1 MRSLSE
7 HSAGGGIQINSARI
21 FALAGPAML
30 ANITT
35 PLLGVV
41 ATTVIG
47 RLGDAAI
54 LGGVAMAA
62 LVFDC
67 MFWLFGFLRSGTVAL
82 TAQAFGAR
90 DYDEQRAT
98 LTRALMT
105 AAAVGVVL
113 IAVRGPLTTFVF
125 DLMGGSAEVSA
136 TARHYFLLRTW
147 ASPFALGNYVML
159 GWFVGLARPLKAL
172 SIQITVNVINMV
184 LTVITVLWVG
194 WGASGAALSAVV
206 AEACGLVLGLA
217 MAWRM
222 LDGRFEW
229 RSRRHFDRDK
239 LMRMLLINRDIM
251 LRTAALITVFLVFS
265 SQGAR
270 EGDFT
275 LAANAV
281 LQNLM
286 LVGAFFLEGL
296 ANAAQQL
303 CGASYGARDRAAFS
317 RAVRLLLLWSA
328 AFGVGVSVLFY
339 LGGQPIID
347 LMTANED
354 VRRVA
359 YAYLPLAALV
369 PTLGALGFCF
379 DGIYIGATWTRDIRN
394 MMAAAMALYLT
405 VWWATASLGNT
416 GLWIAMLSFYVFR
429 SGLLG
434 LRYSWLIRADW
445 PPR

>member
-1 MRSLSE
+1 LIPSLE
-7 HSAGGGIQINSARI
+7 INSARI

-90 DYDEQRAT
+90 DSDEQRAV
-98 LTRALMT
+98 LARALMT
-105 AAAVGVVL
+105 AAAVGAVL
-113 IAVRGPLTTFVF
+113 IAARTPLTSFVF
-125 DLMGGSAEVSA
+125 DLMGGSADVSA
-136 TARHYFLLRTW
+136 NARQYFLLRTW
-147 ASPFALGNYVML
+147 ASPFALANYVML

-172 SIQITVNVINMV
+172 SVQITVNVINMV
-184 LTVITVLWVG
+184 LTVVSVLGLG
-194 WGASGAALSAVV
+194 WGVSGAALSAVI
-206 AEACGLVLGLA
+206 AEACGLALGLTL
-217 MAWRM
+217 AWRM
-222 LDGRFEW
+222 LEGRFEW

-239 LMRMLLINRDIM
+239 LWRMLLINRDIM

-270 EGDFT
+270 DGDLT

-281 LQNLM
+281 LQNLV
-286 LVGAFFLEGL
+286 LVGTFCLEGL

-317 RAVRLLLLWSA
+317 RAVRLLLLWSGVIGLA
-328 AFGVGVSVLFY
+328 ISVMFYFGGR
-339 LGGQPIID
+339 PIID
-347 LMTANED
+347 LMTASED
-354 VRRVA
+354 VRSVA

-369 PTLGALGFCF
+369 PAIGALAFCF
-379 DGIYIGATWTRDIRN
+379 DGIYVGATWTRDIRN
-394 MMAAAMALYLT
+394 MMAGAMALYLA

-429 SGLLG
+429 SALLG
-434 LRYSWLIRADW
+434 LRYRWLIRAEW

>member
-1 MRSLSE
+1 
-7 HSAGGGIQINSARI
+7 
-21 FALAGPAML
+21 ML

-82 TAQAFGAR
+82 TAQAYGMR
-90 DYDEQRAT
+90 DPDEQRAV
-98 LTRALMT
+98 LARALVT
-105 AAAVGVVL
+105 AGLVGGVL
-113 IAVRGPLTTFVF
+113 IAARVPLTAVVF
-125 DLMGGSAEVSA
+125 DLMGGSADVSA
-136 TARHYFLLRTW
+136 TAREYFLVRTW
-147 ASPFALGNYVML
+147 SSPFALANYVMI

-172 SIQITVNVINMV
+172 SVQISVNIINMV
-184 LTVITVLWVG
+184 LTVLAVLWLG

-206 AEACGLVLGLA
+206 AEACGLAMGLT

-222 LDGRFEW
+222 LEGRFEW
-229 RSRRHFDRDK
+229 RIRRHFDRAK
-239 LMRMLLINRDIM
+239 LWRMLLINRDIM

-270 EGDFT
+270 AGDVT

-286 LVGAFFLEGL
+286 LAGTFLLEGL

-303 CGASYGARDRAAFS
+303 CGATYGARDRAGFS
-317 RAVRLLLLWSA
+317 RAIRLLLQWAAGFGLAVSA
-328 AFGVGVSVLFY
+328 LFY
-339 LGGQPIID
+339 FGGGLAID
-347 LMTANED
+347 VMTASED

-359 YAYLPLAALV
+359 HAYLPLAALV
-369 PTLGALGFCF
+369 PAIGALGFCL

-394 MMAAAMALYLT
+394 MMAAAMACYLAM
-405 VWWATASLGNT
+405 WWATASLGNT
-416 GLWIAMLSFYVFR
+416 GLWIAMLTFYFFR
-429 SGLLG
+429 STLLG
-434 LRYSWLIRADW
+434 LRCRWLIRAEW